1 MTDGPFK
8 SEFDTDL
15 EGVVRRE
22 LVTYRYKDGM
32 MIKEIATRTYTSADY
47 NDSTSSIPMQ
57 EMSNA

>member
-47 NDSTSSIPMQ
+47 TDSTSSIPMQ